1 MSRVC
6 RPNVISHPVVHVTT
20 PNAIVDTFIPL
31 TTTTQLP
38 TTTNRPYTVNAP
50 RYSIH
55 IPANRRCPL
64 FSPSPIMQPKA
75 TGLERITDRYY
86 SQTRTNLVSRFLRS
100 AYISKHELYT
110 CLFSVDN
117 VGLFFPIENSID
129 AKR

>member
-1 MSRVC
+1 MYTKKKDFNQLNASRVR

-55 IPANRRCPL
+55 IPANHRCPL
-64 FSPSPIMQPKA
+64 FFPLNYATESEWTLKGSPIDIIPKREQI
-75 TGLERITDRYY
+75 LF
-86 SQTRTNLVSRFLRS
+86 SRFLRS
-100 AYISKHELYT
+100 RI
-110 CLFSVDN
+110 
-117 VGLFFPIENSID
+117 
-129 AKR
+129 

>member
-1 MSRVC
+1 MYTKKKDFNQLNASRVR

-55 IPANRRCPL
+55 IPANHRCPL
-64 FSPSPIMQPKA
+64 FFPPQLCNRKRVDF
-75 TGLERITDRYY
+75 ERIADRYY
-86 SQTRTNLVSRFLRS
+86 SQTRRNLVFALSS
-100 AYISKHELYT
+100 IAYIT
-110 CLFSVDN
+110 
-117 VGLFFPIENSID
+117 
-129 AKR
+129 